1 MDQHRS
7 GKDRNDDKENIWLVS
22 VCWIDCGVGVQCNKP
37 YQAIASE
44 QGSVERNQGAGR
56 LQELLNNGP
65 QISAQGNVQS
75 QGRSTLEGGVSPQN
89 ENLEWFSLLGSVP
102 LVAADTLIVTTADES
117 SMDITGRAWFLRTGD
132 GI

>member
-1 MDQHRS
+1 MIKRIFGWS
-7 GKDRNDDKENIWLVS
+7 LFVGLTAVLVS
-22 VCWIDCGVGVQCNKP
+22 GAINRT
-37 YQAIASE
+37 QAIASE

-56 LQELLNNGP
+56 LQESLNNGP

-75 QGRSTLEGGVSPQN
+75 QGRSTLEGGVSLQN
-89 ENLEWFSLLGSVP
+89 ENLEWFSLLGSVS
-102 LVAADTLIVTTADES
+102 LVAADMLIVTTADES

>member
-1 MDQHRS
+1 MIKRIF
-7 GKDRNDDKENIWLVS
+7 GWALLVGLTAVLVS
-22 VCWIDCGVGVQCNKP
+22 GAINRT
-37 YQAIASE
+37 QAIASE

-56 LQELLNNGP
+56 LQESLNNGP

-89 ENLEWFSLLGSVP
+89 ENLEWFSLLGSVS
-102 LVAADTLIVTTADES
+102 LVAADMLIVTTADES